1 MLGREGGHRARRNR
15 PTRRRR
21 TTRAPRARGTKGARG
36 EETARDAGRE
46 HPTAG
51 VREARVWEE
60 RRERNTWRRAWT
72 TLGVGSARRRT
83 KSAPNYPT
91 ELLVFRDGST
101 RLVGKSYD
109 ARRSRALLAAD
120 VMRALVFTPDAH
132 LVTSITLARARLA
145 RSVRY
150 ARARRVPVARA
161 SHESWYR
168 ERDNPFYSSDSV
180 DDSYDGE
187 AYPLS
192 SQTAPFTEPFTTASR
207 PGSWTSPTP
216 TRGHPA
222 GVPRWDA
229 GDARTPSTW
238 THTSAHARH
247 PPHRLHQAPPPG
259 VQAPRLRP
267 ATSSCG
273 SHLRRGAPG
282 APARPAKPRQRPEPP
297 RKTTPPRPL
306 AWRKPHPNPNLPA
319 HQGTAFTPPPPSH
332 PPPRSRPRSRVTPR
346 GLW

>member
-1 MLGREGGHRARRNR
+1 M
-15 PTRRRR
+15 
-21 TTRAPRARGTKGARG
+21 
-36 EETARDAGRE
+36 
-46 HPTAG
+46 
-51 VREARVWEE
+51 WEE

-120 VMRALVFTPDAH
+120 VMRALVTPDAH

-168 ERDNPFYSSDSV
+168 ERDNPFRRSDSV

-216 TRGHPA
+216 TRGDPA

-229 GDARTPSTW
+229 GDARTLPRGRTPPRTRDTRTPSP
-238 THTSAHARH
+238 SSS
-247 PPHRLHQAPPPG
+247 PPG

-267 ATSSCG
+267 ATSS
-273 SHLRRGAPG
+273 LRLAPTTWSSRCARATRETETGTGAS
-282 APARPAKPRQRPEPP
+282 AKNDTASPARVA
-297 RKTTPPRPL
+297 KTTP
-306 AWRKPHPNPNLPA
+306 KPE
-319 HQGTAFTPPPPSH
+319 PS
-332 PPPRSRPRSRVTPR
+332 RTPR
-346 GLW
+346 HRIYPSSSLTPSS

>member
-1 MLGREGGHRARRNR
+1 M
-15 PTRRRR
+15 
-21 TTRAPRARGTKGARG
+21 
-36 EETARDAGRE
+36 
-46 HPTAG
+46 
-51 VREARVWEE
+51 WEE

-120 VMRALVFTPDAH
+120 VMRALVTPDAH

-216 TRGHPA
+216 TRGDPA

-247 PPHRLHQAPPPG
+247 PTPSPSSSPARCPSTSPSPRDVFLRLAP
-259 VQAPRLRP
+259 
-267 ATSSCG
+267 TTWSS
-273 SHLRRGAPG
+273 G

-319 HQGTAFTPPPPSH
+319 HPSTAFTPPPPSH